1 MRDLLTTQS
10 QNSYREQIKKE
21 MLTRLT
27 WRSRYAKL
35 YPSCY
40 NPWNNSKEPTQ
51 LPQLPKI
58 PADPQAVVPLVART
72 TEKQSDLLPRRPSP
86 PPVCSVGGE
95 QQLSVPPLMRPVS
108 PHTREALYQDSSH
121 HGKGRTLYLHRRGH
135 IKPEEK
141 FNFPLLSSW
150 DYGWR
155 LGDYTLDYRTPSS
168 ARSSLVKN
176 TFYAKNG
183 VFSRPAATDTL
194 G

>member
-58 PADPQAVVPLVART
+58 PADPQ
-72 TEKQSDLLPRRPSP
+72 
-86 PPVCSVGGE
+86 
-95 QQLSVPPLMRPVS
+95 
-108 PHTREALYQDSSH
+108 
-121 HGKGRTLYLHRRGH
+121 TLYLHRRGH

-155 LGDYTLDYRTPSS
+155 LGTMETPSS

>member
-58 PADPQAVVPLVART
+58 PADPQWAPSFILKWKS
-72 TEKQSDLLPRRPSP
+72 EDL
-86 PPVCSVGGE
+86 
-95 QQLSVPPLMRPVS
+95 
-108 PHTREALYQDSSH
+108 
-121 HGKGRTLYLHRRGH
+121 
-135 IKPEEK
+135 KP
-141 FNFPLLSSW
+141 
-150 DYGWR
+150 
-155 LGDYTLDYRTPSS
+155 
-168 ARSSLVKN
+168 
-176 TFYAKNG
+176 
-183 VFSRPAATDTL
+183 
-194 G
+194 